1 MFLLADAVTLSL
13 DPRLSTERRFF
24 SDKIF
29 RIHVS
34 LWINGTKTQTNTK
47 NLRYFAKKKGFFYP
61 RFKDVVWNNI
71 AKTMILRRGDLT
83 VVNQPFEPEV
93 LPLEPL
99 VWRTQLFVPSNSLV
113 LPKRLEVADEG
124 TGK

>member
-1 MFLLADAVTLSL
+1 MADAVTLSL
-13 DPRLSTERRFF
+13 DPRLSTERHFF

-34 LWINGTKTQTNTK
+34 LWINGTKTQTNKK

-71 AKTMILRRGDLT
+71 AKIMILRREDLT
-83 VVNQPFEPEV
+83 VVNRPFEPEV

-113 LPKRLEVADEG
+113 LPKRLEVADEW

>member
-1 MFLLADAVTLSL
+1 MGRKHKQTQKTYDILLK
-13 DPRLSTERRFF
+13 RR
-24 SDKIF
+24 
-29 RIHVS
+29 V
-34 LWINGTKTQTNTK
+34 
-47 NLRYFAKKKGFFYP
+47 FFYP

-113 LPKRLEVADEG
+113 LPKRLEVADEE

>member
-1 MFLLADAVTLSL
+1 MGRKHKQTQKTYDILL
-13 DPRLSTERRFF
+13 
-24 SDKIF
+24 
-29 RIHVS
+29 
-34 LWINGTKTQTNTK
+34 
-47 NLRYFAKKKGFFYP
+47 KKKDFFDP

-71 AKTMILRRGDLT
+71 AKTMILRRRNLT
-83 VVNQPFEPEV
+83 VVNRPFEPEV

-113 LPKRLEVADEG
+113 LLKRLEVADEW

>member
-24 SDKIF
+24 SDKIV

-47 NLRYFAKKKGFFYP
+47 NLRYFAKKKGFFDP

-71 AKTMILRRGDLT
+71 AKTMILRRRDLT
-83 VVNQPFEPEV
+83 VVNQPFGPEV

-113 LPKRLEVADEG
+113 LPKRLEVADEW
-124 TGK
+124 TEK